1 MGAGTGAGTGGLHT
15 KLKSW
20 SLFSREQSW
29 VKQGAVLRKRERN
42 LESGLARSLWPQLR
56 KTGGQALGEQKMPME
71 GGACFKGHRK
81 QDLGACLGP
90 GTGAGVGG
98 HGRA

>member
-42 LESGLARSLWPQLR
+42 LESGFSKVTVAAVEEDRWTSP
-56 KTGGQALGEQKMPME
+56 
-71 GGACFKGHRK
+71 GGAE
-81 QDLGACLGP
+81 DAD
-90 GTGAGVGG
+90 GG
-98 HGRA
+98 RRML